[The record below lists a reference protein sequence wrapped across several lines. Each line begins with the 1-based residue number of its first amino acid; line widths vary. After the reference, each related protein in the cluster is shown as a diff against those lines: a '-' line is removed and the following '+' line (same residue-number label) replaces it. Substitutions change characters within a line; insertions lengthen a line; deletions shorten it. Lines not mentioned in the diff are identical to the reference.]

1 MVGAVKI
8 SRRPES
14 YFVTTLLSLF
24 DLRTIAEIRNLPP
37 IPNVIISVNPMQFT
51 EQDQDQILL
60 QGVSLDQID
69 QQIKHFVEG
78 FPYLNVI
85 KAATIGDGIIR
96 IDEDQLATH
105 IHRFDEAAHE
115 RDLVKFVPA
124 SGAAT
129 RMFKSLFSALDGKFD
144 KSVDEVFARLTDF
157 AFYDDLKAAMAAEGH
172 DLDKAVAENDRVT
185 VLNYLLTE
193 AGLDYGGL
201 PKGLLKFHRYPDG
214 PRTPVEEHLVEGA
227 AYANSDGLVKIHFT
241 VSPEHRSRFE
251 QLIDEQKADYE
262 AWLGVTFDVTFSEQ
276 KKSTDTI
283 SVNMDNSPFRNGE
296 SGSLLFRPAGHGAL
310 IENLNDIQADIVFI
324 KNIDN
329 VVPDQ
334 IKEPTITYK
343 KVLASVLL
351 DAQQQIARLQGLLE
365 GQSGESDEISDGY
378 LAEAD
383 ELLRRTL
390 YTLPPHG
397 FDQLSKAEKLDY
409 LRRKL
414 DRPVRVCGMVKNV
427 GEPGGGPFWARNQ
440 DGSVSLQVVES
451 AQIDLTDPA
460 QKAIFDEATHFN
472 PVDLVCGLKDHNGRK
487 YDLPAYRDPLTGFIT
502 AKSKDGKDLKAQELP
517 GLWNGAMADW
527 NTIFVE
533 VPLITFNPVK
543 TVNDLL
549 RKEHQPE

>member
-1 MVGAVKI
+1 
-8 SRRPES
+8 
-14 YFVTTLLSLF
+14 
-24 DLRTIAEIRNLPP
+24 
-37 IPNVIISVNPMQFT
+37 MQFT
-51 EQDQDQILL
+51 QQDQDQILA
-60 QGVSLDQID
+60 QGISLDQIN
-69 QQIKHFVEG
+69 QQIQHFIQG

-85 KAATIGDGIIR
+85 KAATIGDGIVHVP
-96 IDEDQLATH
+96 DDQLVSY

-129 RMFKSLFSALDGKFD
+129 RMFKSLFAALDGKFD

-157 AFYDDLKAAMAAEGH
+157 AFYDDLKAVMAANGA
-172 DLDKAVAENDRVT
+172 DLDAAIAANDRAT
-185 VLNYLLTE
+185 VLRFLLTE
-193 AGLDYGGL
+193 DGLDYGSL
-201 PKGLLKFHRYPDG
+201 PKGLLKFHRYVDG

-227 AYANSDGLVKIHFT
+227 AYANSDGTVRIHFT
-241 VSPEHRSRFE
+241 VSPEHRDRFE
-251 QLIDEQKADYE
+251 ALIEHEKADYE
-262 AWLGVTFDVTFSEQ
+262 AWLGVTFDVSFSEQ

-283 SVNMDNSPFRNGE
+283 SVDMTNAPFRNANPDGGDA
-296 SGSLLFRPAGHGAL
+296 GSLLFRPAGHGAL
-310 IENLNDIQADIVFI
+310 IENLNDIDADLVFI

-329 VVPDQ
+329 VVPDE
-334 IKEPTITYK
+334 IKETTVTYK
-343 KVLASVLL
+343 KVLAAVLL
-351 DAQQQIARLQGLLE
+351 DAQQQVARLQGLLE
-365 GQSGESDEISDGY
+365 GQPDAPDEVSDGY

-390 YTLPPHG
+390 FTLPPNG
-397 FDQLSKAEKLDY
+397 FENLSKAEKLAY
-409 LRRKL
+409 FRRKL
-414 DRPVRVCGMVKNV
+414 NRPVRACGMVQNV
-427 GEPGGGPFWARNQ
+427 GEPGGGPFWARNP

-451 AQIDLTDPA
+451 AQIDLTNPA

-472 PVDLVCGLKDHNGRK
+472 PVDLVCGLKDHHGRK
-487 YDLPAYRDPLTGFIT
+487 YDLPTFRDPQTGFIT

-549 RKEHQPE
+549 RKEHQPD